1 MSFINERVQ
10 PEGLTFD
17 DVLLVP
23 AYSEVLPR
31 EVNIQTRF
39 SRNIK
44 LNIPIVS
51 AAMDTVTEAPL
62 AIALAREGGIGVIHK
77 NMSIAEQAA
86 QVRRVKRAENGMIY
100 DPVTISKENTVG
112 DALNLMRE
120 NKIGGIPVVDDDNIL
135 IGIVTNRDLRFQR
148 DMMRRIEEVMTP
160 GDRLI
165 TTHSTELSHASEVLL
180 NSKIEKLPV
189 VDDKGHLVGL
199 ITYKDITKVQDH
211 PNACKDAKGRLRVA
225 AGVGITPDALER
237 VKALVAEDVDA
248 VVLDSAHGHSMN
260 IVNKLKEIKAAY
272 PSLDVVVGNI
282 ATGGAARYLI
292 ENGADGVKVGIG
304 PGSICTTRIIAGVGV
319 PQLTAIYDVACVAR
333 ESGVPVI
340 ADGGLRYSGDL
351 VKALAAGGD
360 CVMIGSMF
368 SGRDDHLQRPQVQ
381 ELPRHGLDRRH
392 EGRVGRPLFP
402 EGLRRQ
408 HQQARSRRHRRAR
421 AVQGLPFRDGL
432 PAHRRRPFGHGLLRR
447 EGHRD
452 AQAGPVHPHHGFG
465 HAGEPS
471 ARRSHH
477 ERGAQLFERT
487 VDGTPGFEI
496 RLVDS
501 GGGVRTVRRMADHPP
516 SGAAYAGPCGGVGL
530 SSPARVGGLSKFWK
544 VIERLIWKKS

>member
-100 DPVTISKENTVG
+100 DPVTISKDHTVG
-112 DALNLMRE
+112 DALNLMKE
-120 NKIGGIPVVDDDNIL
+120 NKIGGIPVVDADRML

-148 DMMRRIEEVMTP
+148 DMSRRIEEVMTP
-160 GDRLI
+160 GDRLV
-165 TTHSTELSHASEVLL
+165 TTQILL
-180 NSKIEKLPV
+180 NRKIEKLPV
-189 VDDKGHLVGL
+189 VDDAGRLVGL

-225 AGVGITPDALER
+225 AGVGVTPDAMDR

-248 VVLDSAHGHSMN
+248 VVLDSAHGHSAN
-260 IVNKLKEIKAAY
+260 IVSMLKRIKEVY

-368 SGRDDHLQRPQVQ
+368 AGTEEAPGETIIFNGRKFKSYRGMGSIDAMKA
-381 ELPRHGLDRRH
+381 GSADRYFQKGC
-392 EGRVGRPLFP
+392 EGNISKLVP
-402 EGLRRQ
+402 EGIA
-408 HQQARSRRHRRAR
+408 AR
-421 AVQGLPFRDGL
+421 VPFKGSL
-432 PAHRRRPFGHGLLRR
+432 S
-447 EGHRD
+447 ET
-452 AQAGPVHPHHGFG
+452 VY
-465 HAGEPS
+465 
-471 ARRSHH
+471 
-477 ERGAQLFERT
+477 QL
-487 VDGTPGFEI
+487 I
-496 RLVDS
+496 
-501 GGGVRTVRRMADHPP
+501 GGVRSGMGYCGAKDIETLKQARFIRITASGMQESHPHDVTITREAP
-516 SGAAYAGPCGGVGL
+516 NYSRG
-530 SSPARVGGLSKFWK
+530 
-544 VIERLIWKKS
+544 E